1 MRDEGEGKVRGGEE
15 CELWGYCSVRNANM
29 CHLHLVQLSPSSL
42 LCLQLGEVVVVGNQL
57 SDD

>member
-1 MRDEGEGKVRGGEE
+1 MRGGEE
-15 CELWGYCSVRNANM
+15 CKLWGYCSVRNANM

-42 LCLQLGEVVVVGNQL
+42 LRLQLGEVVVVGNQL